1 MVGITQAR
9 TVPALESLEDFE
21 KSFPG
26 LVHFLNKQKNQFK

>member
-9 TVPALESLEDFE
+9 IVPALESLDDFE

-26 LVHFLNKQKNQFK
+26 LVYMI

>member
-9 TVPALESLEDFE
+9 IVPALESLDDFE

-26 LVHFLNKQKNQFK
+26 SVFPQTILIQF